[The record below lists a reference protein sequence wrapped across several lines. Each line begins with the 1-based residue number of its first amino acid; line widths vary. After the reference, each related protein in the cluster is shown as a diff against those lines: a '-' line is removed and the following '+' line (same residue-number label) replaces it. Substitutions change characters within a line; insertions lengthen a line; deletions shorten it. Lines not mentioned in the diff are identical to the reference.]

1 MVLIAIIFITSL
13 LVGIPIAFVLGLTGL
28 THLIVIDEP
37 LFFNII
43 TQRLFGGVNSFSLM
57 CIPFFIMAGDF
68 MNKGGVTRKLIDFI
82 REMIGC
88 VKGGIAYV
96 VVVVAMILSAILGS
110 ANAVAAMLCA
120 VLVPE
125 MKKDGYDDA
134 FAGALIAASSVL
146 GPVVP
151 PSVTFI
157 IYGMLTGVSVSKLF
171 LAGIV
176 PGVVIA
182 AGYAGVIMFYSKK
195 HNFPK
200 VNDSLDLKRLLRSFI
215 AAVPALVVPVIMLGG
230 VLGGFFTPTES
241 GAVAVA
247 AAIIAGVLYR
257 TLKWKDIPAILL
269 NTGSVTAA
277 IMLIIAFGNIMGWT
291 LAMDKV
297 PQLISDTILGITTN
311 QHLVFAMILG
321 FLILLGCVMEGF
333 ASLIIFAPVLAVLA
347 NGVNI
352 DPVHFGVI
360 ICLMLTIGL
369 ITPPIGMLIFVVSN
383 ITNISLTRLSKAILP
398 FAFVAFVL
406 TVILAYIPDLVLF
419 LPRVFGN

>member
-1 MVLIAIIFITSL
+1 VLIAIIFITSL

>member
-1 MVLIAIIFITSL
+1 MLIAIIFITSL